1 VPDAVEYDIL
11 IVGGGPAALAA
22 AIYAGRAEMRTLVLE
37 RSGLGGQVALTHAIE
52 NYPGFPEGIPGPELT
67 TRMAAQAARF
77 GVETRIEEVTRLET
91 EGILKVLIT
100 AENCYRA
107 PAVIL
112 AMGADPRKLNVPGE
126 NELRGRGVSYCATCD
141 GPFFRGKKLVVVGGG
156 DTALKEALFLTHF
169 AAEVVIV
176 HRRDTFRAEK
186 IYQTEAAGNPKIRL
200 EPESVVERILG
211 KEKVEGVELRHV
223 KSGAVKTFPCEGV
236 FIFIGRIPNTG
247 FLKNVFPQQHGGQL
261 ETDRDMM
268 TCEPGIFAIGDVR
281 QYSYRQIAAA
291 VGEGAIAA
299 IAAENWISAKRAEG
313 TLKRR

>member
-1 VPDAVEYDIL
+1 MTAPLDYDIL

-22 AIYAGRAEMRTLVLE
+22 AIYAGRAEMRTLILE
-37 RSGLGGQVALTHAIE
+37 RGGLGGQVALTHAIE

-67 TRMAAQAARF
+67 SRMAAQAAKF
-77 GVETRIEEVTRLET
+77 GVENRIEEVTRIEIEGPMKILTTT
-91 EGILKVLIT
+91 E
-100 AENCYRA
+100 NRYRA
-107 PAVIL
+107 PAIIL

-126 NELRGRGVSYCATCD
+126 DELRGRGVSYCATCD

-169 AAEVVIV
+169 ATDVILV
-176 HRRDTFRAEK
+176 HRRVEFRAEK
-186 IYQTEAAGNPKIRL
+186 IYQTEAAQNPKMRF
-200 EPESVVERILG
+200 EAERVVQRILG

-223 KSGAVKTFPCEGV
+223 KTGEVKTVPCDGV
-236 FIFIGRIPNTG
+236 FIFIGRLPNTA
-247 FLKNVFPQQHGGQL
+247 FLENVFPQQHGGQL

-299 IAAENWISAKRAEG
+299 IASENWISAQKAAGLLTR
-313 TLKRR
+313 

>member
-1 VPDAVEYDIL
+1 MPDPIEYDIV

-22 AIYAGRAEMRTLVLE
+22 AIYAGRSEMRTLVLE

-52 NYPGFPEGIPGPELT
+52 NYPGFPEGIAGPELT

-77 GVETRIEEVTRLET
+77 GVETRIEEVTRLDV
-91 EGILKVLIT
+91 EGPIKILT
-100 AENCYRA
+100 TSENCYRA

-126 NELRGRGVSYCATCD
+126 SELRGRGVSYCATCD

-169 AAEVVIV
+169 ASEVVIV

-186 IYQTEAAGNPKIRL
+186 IYQTEAAGNPKIRF
-200 EPESVVERILG
+200 EPETVVQRILG
-211 KEKVEGVELRHV
+211 EQKVEGVELRHV
-223 KSGAVKTFPCEGV
+223 KSEAVKKIDCEGV
-236 FIFIGRIPNTG
+236 FIFVGRIPNTS
-247 FLKNVFPQQHGGQL
+247 FLKNVFPKQHGGQL

-268 TCEPGIFAIGDVR
+268 TCEPGLFAIGDVR

-291 VGEGAIAA
+291 VGEGAMAA
-299 IAAENWISAKRAEG
+299 IAAENWISAQKAEG
-313 TLKRR
+313 KLKR